1 VAGVA
6 GKVALITGAGSGIG
20 RTTALVLAKGG
31 ADVALCDVNL
41 AGAETTAREVST
53 LGRKAL
59 ALRVDVTRLEE
70 VEQAVARTQDTFG
83 RVDILFSNAGIAE
96 QSPFTEIT
104 EAQWDQMFSVHL
116 NGTYNCFR
124 AVLPGMLERNWGRL
138 ISTSSMGAFTGG
150 VRLAHYCAAKAGIAA
165 FTVITAQELGRYGV
179 TVNAIAPTALTRMT
193 EDLMMMSGL
202 TDEQKDAL
210 GPDSISPLVV
220 WLGCKESASVTGRV
234 FGIFGPK
241 ISVAEGWVY
250 GPSHDS
256 GTILAPGEPGEVIP
270 DLVKQAAANASMF
283 GSRD

>member
-1 VAGVA
+1 MAGVA

-41 AGAETTAREVST
+41 VGAETTAQEVST

-59 ALRVDVTRLEE
+59 ALRVDVTRLDE

-96 QSPFTEIT
+96 QAPFTEIT
-104 EAQWDQMFSVHL
+104 EAQWDQMFGVHL

-150 VRLAHYCAAKAGIAA
+150 TRLAHYCAAKAGIAGLTIA
-165 FTVITAQELGRYGV
+165 MASELARTGV
-179 TVNAIAPTALTRMT
+179 TVNAVAPGVIDTPMLRQSPERWVERMVKTIPMRKLGKPEDIAYAVAYL
-193 EDLMMMSGL
+193 
-202 TDEQKDAL
+202 
-210 GPDSISPLVV
+210 
-220 WLGCKESASVTGRV
+220 ASEEAGFVTGQLLSPN
-234 FGIFGPK
+234 G
-241 ISVAEGWVY
+241 
-250 GPSHDS
+250 
-256 GTILAPGEPGEVIP
+256 
-270 DLVKQAAANASMF
+270 
-283 GSRD
+283 GSYMKWC